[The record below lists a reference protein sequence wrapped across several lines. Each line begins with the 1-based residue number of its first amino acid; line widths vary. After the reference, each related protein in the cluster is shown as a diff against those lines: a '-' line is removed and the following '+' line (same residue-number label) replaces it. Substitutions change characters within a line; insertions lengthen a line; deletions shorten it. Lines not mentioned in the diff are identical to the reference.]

1 MGQGKFVKIDEKVD
15 EDEVRIKFVLK
26 EELQKEIEEKDSY
39 SMDEFYK
46 KHFPMLKHNE
56 FVVITLDKETN
67 QLLSFLCGRMRKK
80 ENNLIKRAMFKQGT
94 SIFRAYYP
102 RCDKVCSTLG

>member
-1 MGQGKFVKIDEKVD
+1 MLDLFDWDKEKFVKLDEKVD

-46 KHFPMLKHNE
+46 N
-56 FVVITLDKETN
+56 
-67 QLLSFLCGRMRKK
+67 
-80 ENNLIKRAMFKQGT
+80 
-94 SIFRAYYP
+94 IFQ
-102 RCDKVCSTLG
+102 C